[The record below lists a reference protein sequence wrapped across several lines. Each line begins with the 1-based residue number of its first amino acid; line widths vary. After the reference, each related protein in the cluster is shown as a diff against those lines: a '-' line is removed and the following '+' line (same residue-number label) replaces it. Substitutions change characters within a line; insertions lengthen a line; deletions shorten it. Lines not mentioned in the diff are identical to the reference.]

1 MNKQLPVAAA
11 LAAASIL
18 NLCAA
23 ESSEPL
29 ARVGDVE
36 VSVADVKPRLDG
48 LSDREREAL
57 AANPAMLNQYVRSLI
72 VQQMVLR
79 KALTSNFDK
88 QPEIQAQLDQLRE
101 QAITQSY
108 LQAVS
113 QPPEGYPSDAE
124 LKSAYDENKEAL
136 HMPKQFR
143 LAQIF
148 VALPPDANK
157 EATAVANV
165 KLDDVKSLLA
175 KNDVNFAAIARARS
189 DEARSASNG
198 GEIGWL
204 TSEQIQPG
212 IREKIA
218 TLKAGQTSAPIRLD
232 DGYHIVKVLEIKEP
246 YTPELA
252 EVREALAERMRTA
265 KARENSEAYLAE
277 LVKESPVAINEI
289 KLSELL
295 PEPEKKPDAPNA
307 KN

>member
-1 MNKQLPVAAA
+1 
-11 LAAASIL
+11 
-18 NLCAA
+18 
-23 ESSEPL
+23 
-29 ARVGDVE
+29 
-36 VSVADVKPRLDG
+36 
-48 LSDREREAL
+48 
-57 AANPAMLNQYVRSLI
+57 
-72 VQQMVLR
+72 
-79 KALTSNFDK
+79 
-88 QPEIQAQLDQLRE
+88 
-101 QAITQSY
+101 
-108 LQAVS
+108 
-113 QPPEGYPSDAE
+113 
-124 LKSAYDENKEAL
+124 
-136 HMPKQFR
+136 MPKQFR